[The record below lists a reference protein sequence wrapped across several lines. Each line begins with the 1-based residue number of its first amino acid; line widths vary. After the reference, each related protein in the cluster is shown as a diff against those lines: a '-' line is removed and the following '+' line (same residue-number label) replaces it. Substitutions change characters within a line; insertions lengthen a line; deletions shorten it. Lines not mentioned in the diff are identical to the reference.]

1 MTNVKEKIL
10 TRSETAAVLK
20 EYFDY
25 IQKFLPPLD
34 DIKWYKGVEVAL
46 EYLQG
51 LTAADIPFEGVGEK
65 DYNEAVETLL
75 HYRGLRPGDVKSGRG
90 EIIAFAEL
98 LRRRH
103 N

>member
-51 LTAADIPFEGVGEK
+51 LTAADIPFEES
-65 DYNEAVETLL
+65 
-75 HYRGLRPGDVKSGRG
+75 VKK
-90 EIIAFAEL
+90 IIMKQ
-98 LRRRH
+98 LRRCFIIVVSVPVMSKVVGVK
-103 N
+103 